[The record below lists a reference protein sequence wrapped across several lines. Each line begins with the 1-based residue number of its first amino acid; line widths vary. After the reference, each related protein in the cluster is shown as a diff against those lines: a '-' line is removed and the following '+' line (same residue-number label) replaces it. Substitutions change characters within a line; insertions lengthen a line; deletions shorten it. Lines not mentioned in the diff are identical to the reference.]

1 MQSNTYF
8 KKVYQDLKKSE
19 LKKFA
24 KTSAQM
30 NFADLKILEY
40 WVRIIDENPDGLNKA
55 SAFQLMGRTCRD
67 KIVASFIDIFNPF
80 ITPKKKPEKPARK
93 HASIDRDFVDD
104 EIPFLD
110 DIEDDF
116 DEDECELDTQY
127 CNGRLLRQICRYRK
141 EVKHGC
147 ADRVTDNLIKAI
159 VDVDTES
166 MAPFLY
172 KEVQD
177 VVCGNFKKFALE
189 KIQKGVRSD
198 DPIYERALKVKEVY
212 RLNDD
217 ELEILLYM
225 WLRNRDVMQCDPDG
239 EFFGRRRHRFGPPSD
254 SPKVFSEVAM
264 TTGLSIDR
272 VMKLMGKDST
282 LRKLGLCNEDMD
294 IPMEVGCFL
303 DGSCDSTGLKAFHL
317 AEPGTVPFTQLQ
329 GNNPDAIL
337 ALDLIKH
344 HNWNRPL
351 NILLYGVEG
360 TGKTELAKAL
370 AAEADLP
377 LLEVSIDADN
387 SSMEMGRRFETR
399 SQSLMLYRIRAAML
413 ADWQC
418 EKEHGIILIDE
429 ADLVLNG
436 FEKGSL
442 NHFFESV
449 HTPII
454 WITNSISFTEKSSR
468 RRFDFSMAF
477 KGLAK
482 DERLSMF
489 ESVLKTQGAET
500 MLTPEEKMK
509 LVVEY
514 PAMAG
519 GFTIATRAT
528 QNLLASG
535 ANVKAYPTM
544 ARLLKAHTSLL
555 GIDTGSLRDVECHAP
570 TYSLSSL
577 NMEGSAE
584 EILEVVKNYDSV
596 WKTLEED
603 SAPNSLNIL
612 LYGPPGTGKTEFVRH
627 IARTLGRNLIVRRAS
642 DLLGMYVGQT
652 EANIAAAFEEAE
664 RTKSILF
671 FDEAD
676 SFLRDRTGAMQ
687 GHEVSKVNEI
697 LTRMENFKGIFIA
710 ATNFE
715 STLDTAS
722 RRRFALKLGFGYLK
736 PEGIRHIW
744 NVFFPN
750 VECPK
755 AVTELPLLTPGDFNA
770 VNGRLRFLPESAKC
784 AERIE
789 AELRKELQAKDSHA
803 GRSMGF

>member
-8 KKVYQDLKKSE
+8 KNVYQELKKADA
-19 LKKFA
+19 KKFA
-24 KTSAQM
+24 KSSAQLS
-30 NFADLKILEY
+30 FSDLKILEY
-40 WVRIIDENPDGLNKA
+40 WVRIINENPDGLNKETA
-55 SAFQLMGRTCRD
+55 LRLMGRSWRD
-67 KIVASFIDIFNPF
+67 KIVEGFIDIFNPF
-80 ITPKKKPEKPARK
+80 ITPKKKPEKPHRV
-93 HASIDRDFVDD
+93 SGEINRDFDVDD
-104 EIPFLD
+104 PFLESIAFD
-110 DIEDDF
+110 DDF
-116 DEDECELDTQY
+116 DESECDLDTQY

-141 EVKHGC
+141 EIKHGC
-147 ADRVTDNLIKAI
+147 CDKVTDNLVKVIA
-159 VDVDTES
+159 DVDSES

-177 VVCGNFKKFALE
+177 ILCENFKKYALE
-189 KIQKGVRSD
+189 KIQKGIRHG
-198 DPIYERALKVKEVY
+198 DPVYERAQKVKEVY

-217 ELEILLYM
+217 ELEIILYM
-225 WLRNRDVMQCDPDG
+225 WLRNRDEMQCDPDG
-239 EFFGRRRHRFGPPSD
+239 EFFGRRRHRFGPPTA
-254 SPKVFSEVAM
+254 SPKIFSEIAV
-264 TTGLSIDR
+264 TTGLTLDR
-272 VMKLMGKDST
+272 VLKLLSKEST
-282 LRKLGLCNEDMD
+282 LRKLNLCSEDLD
-294 IPMEVGCFL
+294 IPVEVGCFL
-303 DGSCDSTGLKAFHL
+303 DGSCDCTGLKAFHR
-317 AEPGTVPFTQLQ
+317 AEPGTVPFAQLQ

-344 HNWNRPL
+344 HNWDRPL
-351 NILLYGVEG
+351 NILLYGIEG

-370 AAEADLP
+370 AAEAGLP

-387 SSMEMGRRFETR
+387 SMEMGRRFESR

-418 EKEHGIILIDE
+418 EKDHGIILIDE

-489 ESVLKTQGAET
+489 ESVLKAQGAEN
-500 MLTPEEKMK
+500 MLTSEEKLK

-535 ANVKAYPTM
+535 AEVRAYPTM
-544 ARLLKAHTSLL
+544 ARLLKAHTNLL
-555 GIDTGSLRDVECHAP
+555 GIDTGTLRDVESHAP
-570 TYSLSSL
+570 AYSLSGL
-577 NMEGSAE
+577 NMEGSVD
-584 EILEVVKNYDSV
+584 EIMEVVQSYDSV
-596 WKTLEED
+596 WKNLEED

-627 IARTLGRNLIVRRAS
+627 IARTLGRNLIIRRAS
-642 DLLGMYVGQT
+642 DLLGMFVGQT

-710 ATNFE
+710 ATNFD
-715 STLDTAS
+715 STLDSAS

-736 PEGIRHIW
+736 PEGVRHIW

-750 VECPK
+750 VACPK

-770 VNGRLRFLPESAKC
+770 VNGHLRYLPESART

>member
-1 MQSNTYF
+1 
-8 KKVYQDLKKSE
+8 
-19 LKKFA
+19 
-24 KTSAQM
+24 
-30 NFADLKILEY
+30 
-40 WVRIIDENPDGLNKA
+40 
-55 SAFQLMGRTCRD
+55 
-67 KIVASFIDIFNPF
+67 
-80 ITPKKKPEKPARK
+80 
-93 HASIDRDFVDD
+93 
-104 EIPFLD
+104 
-110 DIEDDF
+110 
-116 DEDECELDTQY
+116 
-127 CNGRLLRQICRYRK
+127 
-141 EVKHGC
+141 
-147 ADRVTDNLIKAI
+147 
-159 VDVDTES
+159 
-166 MAPFLY
+166 
-172 KEVQD
+172 
-177 VVCGNFKKFALE
+177 
-189 KIQKGVRSD
+189 
-198 DPIYERALKVKEVY
+198 
-212 RLNDD
+212 
-217 ELEILLYM
+217 
-225 WLRNRDVMQCDPDG
+225 
-239 EFFGRRRHRFGPPSD
+239 
-254 SPKVFSEVAM
+254 
-264 TTGLSIDR
+264 
-272 VMKLMGKDST
+272 MKLMGKDST
-282 LRKLGLCNEDMD
+282 LRKLGLCSEDMD

-317 AEPGTVPFTQLQ
+317 AEPGTVPFAQLQ

-344 HNWNRPL
+344 HNWDRPL

-370 AAEADLP
+370 AAEAGLP

-387 SSMEMGRRFETR
+387 SMEMGRRFETR

-418 EKEHGIILIDE
+418 EKEHGIILMDE

-449 HTPII
+449 NTPII
-454 WITNSISFTEKSSR
+454 WITNSISFTERSSR

-482 DERLSMF
+482 DERLNMF
-489 ESVLKTQGAET
+489 ESVLKAQGAET

-509 LVVEY
+509 LVVEF

-535 ANVKAYPTM
+535 ADVKAYPTM
-544 ARLLKAHTSLL
+544 ARLLKAHTNLL
-555 GIDTGSLRDVECHAP
+555 EISTGSLRDVECHAP
-570 TYSLSSL
+570 AYTLSGL
-577 NMEGSAE
+577 NMEGSVE
-584 EILEVVKNYDSV
+584 EIMEVVQNYDSV

-642 DLLGMYVGQT
+642 DLLGMFVGQT

-789 AELRKELQAKDSHA
+789 AELRKELSAKDSHA